1 MLGSWLSI
9 LKSNGQKSLPG
20 MTARKENIFLLNTH
34 KISMN
39 GRYYFN
45 SDDDDD

>member
-1 MLGSWLSI
+1 
-9 LKSNGQKSLPG
+9 
-20 MTARKENIFLLNTH
+20 MTASKENIFLLNTH

-45 SDDDDD
+45 GDDDDDERFIFALHS

>member
-1 MLGSWLSI
+1 MVRSPCLEWLHE
-9 LKSNGQKSLPG
+9 
-20 MTARKENIFLLNTH
+20 KENIFLLNTH

-45 SDDDDD
+45 SDDDDDDHND